1 MHIFNYRCF
10 FCEVNYF
17 QAFLRK
23 MEKCIDVLRGIWNL
37 RKFISWQTVILA
49 KCFSLEYTEKFVY
62 LLLNNDVGT
71 IHLVVR
77 KSFRKTNISYPPDT
91 HTFRGFAYV
100 LNE

>member
-1 MHIFNYRCF
+1 
-10 FCEVNYF
+10 
-17 QAFLRK
+17 

-71 IHLVVR
+71 IHLVR
-77 KSFRKTNISYPPDT
+77 AQKFPKN
-91 HTFRGFAYV
+91 
-100 LNE
+100 